1 MFKGIIVMKSRER
14 ILAAINH
21 QQPDRVPLDLGGNVS
36 TFTAEAYRKMLDFLS
51 IKDAATA
58 ATDFFTVIDI
68 DERVLER
75 FHIDVRRVWLNP
87 PDDYRQEPDS
97 HGMWH
102 DEWGIKRTVSAGY
115 SEIVENPLRN
125 ASVADLDRFPFPN
138 PDDPGRLR
146 GLKERV
152 EYLYNETEY
161 AISAAY
167 PFGGILELACW
178 LRGMDAFMMDMAARS
193 NFAFA
198 LLDKIT
204 GVMLRLYS
212 QFLDIAGPYAQIF
225 ETADDYGMQTG
236 PLISP
241 AMYGNILA
249 PYQRMIIEIIHAKSD
264 AKIFHHSCGSIIPLV
279 PKLISTG
286 VDILNPIQP
295 LAKNMEPEYLKEKFG
310 EQIVFHGGICVQ
322 ELLPNG
328 SPEEVRAE
336 TLRRIEILGSGGGY
350 ILAPA
355 HNIQSDVPPENVT
368 AMFDAATE
376 TTI

>member
-138 PDDPGRLR
+138 PDDPGRFR

-355 HNIQSDVPPENVT
+355 HNIQSDVPPENVA

>member
-14 ILAAINH
+14 VLAAINH

-36 TFTAEAYRKMLDFLS
+36 TFTAEAYRKMIDFLS

-75 FHIDVRRVWLNP
+75 FHIDIRRVWLNP

-125 ASVADLDRFPFPN
+125 ASVADLNRFPFPN
-138 PDDPGRLR
+138 PDDPGRFR

-193 NFAFA
+193 DFAFA

-204 GVMLRLYS
+204 GVMLRLYNN
-212 QFLDIAGPYAQIF
+212 FLDIVGPYAQIF

-241 AMYGNILA
+241 AMYGNILS

-264 AKIFHHSCGSIIPLV
+264 AKTFHHSCGSIIPLV
-279 PKLISTG
+279 PELISTG

-295 LAKNMEPEYLKEKFG
+295 LAKNMEPENLKEKFG

-328 SPEEVRAE
+328 SPEEVREE
-336 TLRRIEILGSGGGY
+336 TLRRIEILGRGGGY

-355 HNIQSDVPPENVT
+355 HNIQSDVPPENVA
-368 AMFDAATE
+368 AMFDAVT
-376 TTI
+376 

>member
-1 MFKGIIVMKSRER
+1 MKSRER
-14 ILAAINH
+14 VLAAINH
-21 QQPDRVPLDLGGNVS
+21 QPTDRVPLDLGGNVS
-36 TFTAEAYRKMLDFLS
+36 TFTAEAYRKMLDFLNF
-51 IKDAATA
+51 KDSAIA

-75 FHIDVRRVWLNP
+75 FHIDIRRVWLNP

-125 ASVADLDRFPFPN
+125 ASVSDLDRFPFPN
-138 PDDPGRLR
+138 PDDPGRFR

-161 AISAAY
+161 AISAVY

-193 NFAFA
+193 DFAFA

-279 PKLISTG
+279 PELISTG

-295 LAKNMEPEYLKEKFG
+295 LAKNMEPENLKEKFG

-336 TLRRIEILGSGGGY
+336 TLRRIEILGRGGGY

-355 HNIQSDVPPENVT
+355 HNIQSDVPPLNV
-368 AMFDAATE
+368 ASMFDAALE
-376 TTI
+376 TKC